1 MKYSAKCDKAMN
13 RRISDGYSVKIGLRL
28 SRLIGSFAGDI
39 IIINDRPA
47 ERENLIRAKAQNDLA
62 AIRSFL
68 PFFFSYLSRSL
79 FNLPVTSEKLKL
91 RPSGSGSIGN
101 ARWKRASTRQS
112 RIVPPRAEEEAERDP
127 RVSCKRK
134 PTTASSFFSFSTSS
148 CCLHRDVRSES
159 SLYLSREIYTRVRA
173 S

>member
-1 MKYSAKCDKAMN
+1 MDECLV
-13 RRISDGYSVKIGLRL
+13 IPVEIGLRL
-28 SRLIGSFAGDI
+28 SRLIGSFTSDV

-47 ERENLIRAKAQNDLA
+47 ERENLIRAKAQNDLT
-62 AIRSFL
+62 AIRFY
-68 PFFFSYLSRSL
+68 PFFFFSYSRSL

-134 PTTASSFFSFSTSS
+134 PTTASSFFSPSTSS

-159 SLYLSREIYTRVRA
+159 SLYLSREIYTHVRA